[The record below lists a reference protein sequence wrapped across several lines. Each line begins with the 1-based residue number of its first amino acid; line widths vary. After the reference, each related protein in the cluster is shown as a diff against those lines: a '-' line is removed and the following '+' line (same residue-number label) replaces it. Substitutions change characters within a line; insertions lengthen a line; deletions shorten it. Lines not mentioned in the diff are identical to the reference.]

1 MYTIIMNDDKQL
13 VTTVR
18 KTIYQRENM
27 VDNIQFLF
35 PEFYENINLSD
46 CTAVLKYIDI
56 GNELHSEI
64 LSKDSELYKG
74 KVRFILP
81 INTKLTRFAGNI
93 IIRISITKI
102 NITTGISNE
111 VLKTGECVISVLPDN
126 TIIVSDDL
134 TEKLATLESQIAE
147 LSNSQ
152 VDDLSLTNDLLQVT
166 ANGVTKGEGVKI
178 IVSSVTDGEIDGKD
192 DGILNLDA
200 IDKSSNTEDT
210 PTDDNNNDN
219 SFVEL

>member
-13 VTTVR
+13 ITTVR

-81 INTKLTRFAGNI
+81 INTKLTRFAGNV
-93 IIRISITKI
+93 IIRISVTKI
-102 NITTGISNE
+102 NTTTGVVSE

-166 ANGVTKGEGVKI
+166 ANGVTKGDGVKI
-178 IVSSVTDGEIDGKD
+178 VVSGMTDGELDGVD
-192 DGILNLDA
+192 DGILNLDG
-200 IDKSSNTEDT
+200 IDESSIPNS

>member
-46 CTAVLKYIDI
+46 CIAVLKYIDV

-74 KVRFILP
+74 KIRFILP
-81 INTKLTRFAGNI
+81 INTKLTRFAGNV
-93 IIRISITKI
+93 IIRINITKI
-102 NITTGISNE
+102 NTTTGISNE
-111 VLKTGECVISVLPDN
+111 VLKTSECVISVLPDN
-126 TIIVSDDL
+126 TIVVSDDL

-166 ANGVTKGEGVKI
+166 ANGITKGEGVKI
-178 IVSSVTDGEIDGKD
+178 IVSGVTDSELDGVD
-192 DGILNLDA
+192 DGILNLDG
-200 IDKSSNTEDT
+200 IDESSIPNS

>member
-13 VTTVR
+13 ITTVR

-81 INTKLTRFAGNI
+81 INTKLTRFAGNV

-102 NITTGISNE
+102 NTTTGISNE

-166 ANGVTKGEGVKI
+166 ANGVTKGDGVKI
-178 IVSSVTDGEIDGKD
+178 VVSGMTDGELDGVD
-192 DGILNLDA
+192 DGILNLDG
-200 IDKSSNTEDT
+200 IDESSIPNS

>member
-102 NITTGISNE
+102 NTTTGISNE

-166 ANGVTKGEGVKI
+166 ANGITKGEGVKI
-178 IVSSVTDGEIDGKD
+178 IVSGVTDSELDGVD
-192 DGILNLDA
+192 DGILNLDG
-200 IDKSSNTEDT
+200 IDESSIPNS